1 MSAVKWYRFEQL
13 KSTERFLIRIVY
25 WRAWRRLVKRSN
37 VPAAL
42 QVDTQRR
49 FHEIHVRF
57 YEKVVQGPKYVS
69 IGRLTANFLICRAN
83 ENMRT
88 VLCALHPLN
97 LSAFVHGIR
106 SQIELI
112 ALTANFVRKPEL
124 WNEFVTMNDD
134 RRNKE
139 ATNTV
144 TNINTLVSKLGDEI
158 EQLYHD
164 LSLLL
169 HPNPTALR
177 FYAQAEKVNPNVNY
191 AELTLNV
198 FFEKTVA
205 ANPIANT
212 WFLDRFETFLFLVD
226 WFLIYFDSLPGVGI
240 DADKEGKAFEQ
251 AATATYIHTLA
262 SNTHKFTDAL
272 NKAHRQGK
280 DPEKAIAEV
289 VDDLFKQPKKD

>member
-1 MSAVKWYRFEQL
+1 MSAVKWYRFDQL
-13 KSTERFLIRIVY
+13 RFTERFLIQLVY
-25 WRAWRRLVKRSN
+25 WRSWRRLVKRSN

-42 QVDTQRR
+42 QADTQRR

-57 YEKVVQGPKYVS
+57 YEKVVRGPEYVS
-69 IGRLTANFLICRAN
+69 IGRLTAKFLTSRAN

-88 VLCALHPLN
+88 VLCALHPFN

-106 SQIELI
+106 SQIELN

-139 ATNTV
+139 AANTV

-158 EQLYHD
+158 ERLYHD

-177 FYAQAEKVNPNVNY
+177 FYVQAEKKNPSINY

-198 FFEKTVA
+198 FFNKTVE
-205 ANPIANT
+205 ANSISNA
-212 WFLDRFETFLFLVD
+212 WFLSRFETFLFLVD
-226 WFLIYFDSLPGVGI
+226 WFLIYFDSLPGVEI
-240 DADKEGKAFEQ
+240 DTNKEGKAFDQ
-251 AATATYIHTLA
+251 AAMANYIHTLA

-289 VDDLFKQPKKD
+289 VDDLFKQPQND

>member
-13 KSTERFLIRIVY
+13 KFTERLLIQLVY
-25 WRAWRRLVKRSN
+25 WRSWRRLVKRSG

-42 QVDTQRR
+42 QADTRRR

-57 YEKVVQGPKYVS
+57 YEKVVLGPKYVS
-69 IGRLTANFLICRAN
+69 IGRLTANFLTCRAN

-88 VLCALHPLN
+88 VLCAMHPFN

-106 SQIELI
+106 SQIELN

-144 TNINTLVSKLGDEI
+144 TNINTLVSKLGAEI
-158 EQLYHD
+158 ELLYHD

-177 FYAQAEKVNPNVNY
+177 F
-191 AELTLNV
+191 
-198 FFEKTVA
+198 
-205 ANPIANT
+205 
-212 WFLDRFETFLFLVD
+212 
-226 WFLIYFDSLPGVGI
+226 
-240 DADKEGKAFEQ
+240 
-251 AATATYIHTLA
+251 
-262 SNTHKFTDAL
+262 
-272 NKAHRQGK
+272 
-280 DPEKAIAEV
+280 
-289 VDDLFKQPKKD
+289 